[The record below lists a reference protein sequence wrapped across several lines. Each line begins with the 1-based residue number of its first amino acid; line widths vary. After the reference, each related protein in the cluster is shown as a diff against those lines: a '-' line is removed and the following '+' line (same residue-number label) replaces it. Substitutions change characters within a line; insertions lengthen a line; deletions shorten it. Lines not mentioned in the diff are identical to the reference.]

1 LRARAQADAAIRRRC
16 LPCDSPDRSPS
27 ARHAAAS
34 PHRVALPAT
43 SCRPRLPSTSRSAG
57 PSSGTPAAA
66 AGDLHPDN
74 AVPGSDRDGLPGEP
88 PAGCAAGRCRTARSR
103 AARHQPRTGC
113 PGPVTPAVNARATR
127 ARSAHPTTVTLTW
140 TAVSAISA
148 PPARR
153 PRPRKQPDSRGGH
166 RGMYARSGGARQ
178 AGTSRQRGPSVAVRG
193 KPTVRTDRASGPDAV
208 RYTSVD
214 TATHR
219 LTVTHADTRRDK
231 KKTARLTENSQLAGR
246 FAGSGRCW
254 VRTNVG

>member
-1 LRARAQADAAIRRRC
+1 MLPSGGDACRAI
-16 LPCDSPDRSPS
+16 
-27 ARHAAAS
+27 ARTG
-34 PHRVALPAT
+34 HRPPAT
-43 SCRPRLPSTSRSAG
+43 PPPALTALHCPRRAADRDCLRHRGQRDPAPAPRRLRPVTSTRTMPS
-57 PSSGTPAAA
+57 
-66 AGDLHPDN
+66 
-74 AVPGSDRDGLPGEP
+74 PGSDRDGLPGEP

-113 PGPVTPAVNARATR
+113 PGPVTPAVTARATR

-246 FAGSGRCW
+246 FRW
-254 VRTNVG
+254 